1 MTQKEHALITQ
12 AVTLLGQIQ
21 GTETEN
27 KDIGDCI
34 RRLNAVANI
43 SVIRNSMK

>member
-1 MTQKEHALITQ
+1 MTLKDHALITQ
-12 AVTLLGQIQ
+12 AVTMLGQIQ

-27 KDIGDCI
+27 KDIKDCI
-34 RRLNAVANI
+34 RRLNAMANL